1 MRLHQ
6 SSNPDHTQKTQEK
19 ICMRVT
25 TSQCETSGKNH
36 ILKLLSQSEF
46 RTLQSIIYQLEKEHL
61 LEKASF
67 WREVEVV

>member
-1 MRLHQ
+1 
-6 SSNPDHTQKTQEK
+6 
-19 ICMRVT
+19 MRVT